1 MTKIVGMMLLV
12 IGVSGVAMAGVPEI
26 DPSSGVNALAL
37 LSGAFLVIAYRR
49 KK

>member
-12 IGVSGVAMAGVPEI
+12 IGVSGAAMASPVPEI
-26 DPSSGVNALAL
+26 DPSSGVSAVAL
-37 LSGAFLVIAYRR
+37 LSGALLIIRGR